1 MTTAKTLV
9 LGLGNPILGDDGVGW
24 HIAEQVRQHLD
35 SPAKPRHRRWDE
47 VEVDCLA
54 RGGLSLME
62 RMIGYERVILLD
74 AITLGQGPPG
84 SVYRFR
90 LEELPDPSLRSGPIG
105 HLSSAHDTS
114 LQTALH
120 LGRTMGVAL
129 PEQVTVVAV
138 EAQSVYDFAE
148 ELTPPIAAA
157 VPRAVQVVMEALE
170 ETCQASDRLAGPA
183 GE

>member
-35 SPAKPRHRRWDE
+35 SPDTPRHRRWDE

-90 LEELPDPSLRSGPIG
+90 LEELPAPGAG

-148 ELTPPIAAA
+148 ELTPPVAAA
-157 VPRAVQVVMEALE
+157 VPRAVQVVMAALE
-170 ETCQASDRLAGPA
+170 ETCQVSDRPAGPA

>member
-1 MTTAKTLV
+1 MAAMMTAKTLV

-24 HIAEQVRQHLD
+24 HIADQVRQQLGD
-35 SPAKPRHRRWDE
+35 PGQPHRLQCGE

-62 RMIGYERVILLD
+62 RLIGYERVILLD

-90 LEELPDPSLRSGPIG
+90 LEELSDPGAG
-105 HLSSAHDTS
+105 HLSSAHDAS
-114 LQTALH
+114 LQTALC
-120 LGRTMGVAL
+120 LGRTMGVSL

-170 ETCQASDRLAGPA
+170 ETCQVSEKPA
-183 GE
+183 DLTGE